1 MSRAA
6 HAQGRRRHSSSSH
19 VFRRDAGPLTA
30 RTCGGARIFP
40 PDHCRAVGRNRE
52 RGQGVL
58 AQPARPPLP
67 TLPFP
72 ILTTHFL
79 SSRSTSPS
87 CFCGPVVDLS
97 PFFLCWR
104 RRRSGGWIRLGDDG
118 AQRRWADPPPRRQ
131 DTTVVGGW
139 WICLCNDGCNCSG
152 QIRCSDDGMQRPW
165 AWVWR

>member
-1 MSRAA
+1 M
-6 HAQGRRRHSSSSH
+6 Q
-19 VFRRDAGPLTA
+19 GPLTGNL
-30 RTCGGARIFP
+30 RGGADIP
-40 PDHCRAVGRNRE
+40 PDHCGRSGRKSGA
-52 RGQGVL
+52 RRGVL
-58 AQPARPPLP
+58 AQPAPDPPGCQP
-67 TLPFP
+67 YPSP
-72 ILTTHFL
+72 SLTTHFPL
-79 SSRSTSPS
+79 PSCSTSPS

-139 WICLCNDGCNCSG
+139 WICLRNDGCNCSG